1 MNAAQAEELQGVI
14 SATFPGAVVVV
25 TPQPDGADIIVSA
38 YGQQDHQFKIDDD
51 DLDSP
56 IVRLL
61 VGAPI
66 TP

>member
-1 MNAAQAEELQGVI
+1 VNASDAKELQGVI
-14 SATFPGAVVVV
+14 SATFPGALVSV
-25 TPQPDGADIIVSA
+25 TPHPDGADIIVSA
-38 YGQQDHQFKIDDD
+38 EGEQDRKFKIDDD

-66 TP
+66 T